1 MEAMV
6 LRAPEAIEKNPLK
19 HENIDNPHPGQGEV
33 RIKIRACGV
42 CHTDLHVVEGELALP
57 KLPIIP
63 GHQIVGIIDEI
74 GSGANRFKEGDR
86 VGVPWLYSTCRDCE
100 FCRQGLENL
109 CESVRFIGFHVNG
122 GFAQFVVVPEAFSYF
137 IPEGFPD
144 IQAAPLLCAG
154 IIGYRAL
161 RLCELKPGGR
171 LGMYGFGASAHVTIQ
186 IARHM
191 GCEVY
196 VFTRSE
202 KHRKH
207 AESLGAVWTGT
218 ADDKPPEEVDSSIIF
233 APAGEL
239 VPKALAVLRKGGTLS
254 LAGIYM
260 TPLPAIDYQL
270 IYGERTV
277 RSVANSTREDA
288 EELLGLAKEIPIHN
302 DVETFPLNQAN
313 EVLQRLKRSEIN
325 GAAVLEIP

>member
-6 LRAPEAIEKNPLK
+6 LKAPEAIEKSPLK
-19 HENIDNPHPGQGEV
+19 NEEVKDPHPGQGEI

-63 GHQIVGIIDEI
+63 GHQIVGIVDEV
-74 GSGANRFKEGDR
+74 GTDSNRFKKGDR

-109 CESVRFIGFHVNG
+109 CENARFTGLHVNG
-122 GFAQFVVVPEAFSYF
+122 GFAQFVTVPEAFSYP

-144 IQAAPLLCAG
+144 TQAAPLLCAG

-161 RLCELKPGGR
+161 RLCEIKPGER

-207 AESLGAVWTGT
+207 AETLGAAWTGT
-218 ADDKPPEEVDSSIIF
+218 TDDKPPKEIDGSIIF

-239 VPKALAVLRKGGTLS
+239 VPKALKVLRKGGTLS

-260 TPLPAIDYQL
+260 TPIPSIDYQL

-277 RSVANSTREDA
+277 RSVANSTRKDA
-288 EELLGLAKEIPIHN
+288 EELLGLAREIPIHT
-302 DVETFPLNQAN
+302 DIETFPLNRAN

>member
-1 MEAMV
+1 MKAMV
-6 LRAPEAIEKNPLK
+6 LKAPEAIEKSPLK
-19 HENIDNPHPGQGEV
+19 YEKTEDPHPGQGEV

-42 CHTDLHVVEGELALP
+42 CHTDLHVVEGELVLP

-63 GHQIVGIIDEI
+63 GHQIVGIVDET
-74 GSGANRFKEGDR
+74 GSDVTRFKKGDR
-86 VGVPWLYSTCRDCE
+86 LGVPWLYSTCRDCE

-109 CESVRFIGFHVNG
+109 CENARFTGLHVNG
-122 GFAQFVVVPEAFSYF
+122 GFAQFVVVPEAFSYPV
-137 IPEGFPD
+137 PEGFPD

-161 RLCELKPGGR
+161 RLCEIKPGER

-207 AESLGAVWTGT
+207 AETLGASWTGT
-218 ADDKPPEEVDSSIIF
+218 ADDKPPAELDGSIIF

-239 VPKALAVLRKGGTLS
+239 VPKALNVLRKGGTLS

-260 TPLPAIDYQL
+260 TPLPSIDYQL

-277 RSVANSTREDA
+277 RSVANSTRKDA
-288 EELLGLAKEIPIHN
+288 EGLLGLAREIPIHT
-302 DVETFPLNQAN
+302 DVETFPLNRAN